1 MTGSAASGGDRCG
14 GTRIGVDLMGVRRFA
29 PIAAHERYR
38 ALLFTPAELAQASGL
53 ALDLYT
59 QRLASRF
66 SAKEAVC
73 KVLGRGFCQ
82 GLVWRDIEVLAD
94 RWGAPQ
100 VTLTGGARLVAE
112 QAGVRH
118 IALTLTHQQDLVIA
132 VAVASCH
139 PVAGSNEDEDAG
151 T

>member
-1 MTGSAASGGDRCG
+1 MTAGGSDFGGG
-14 GTRIGVDLMGVRRFA
+14 MRIGVDLMGVPRFA
-29 PIAAHERYR
+29 RIAAHERYR
-38 ALLFTPAELAQASGL
+38 ALLFTSAELAQAEGL
-53 ALDLYT
+53 APDLYV
-59 QRLASRF
+59 QRLAGRF

-82 GLVWRDIEVLAD
+82 GLVWRDIEVTAD

-100 VTLTGGARLVAE
+100 VTLTGGARQVAD

-118 IALTLTHQQDLVIA
+118 IALTLTHQQSLVIA

-139 PVAGSNEDEDAG
+139 PTAGSNDDEHAAP
-151 T
+151 